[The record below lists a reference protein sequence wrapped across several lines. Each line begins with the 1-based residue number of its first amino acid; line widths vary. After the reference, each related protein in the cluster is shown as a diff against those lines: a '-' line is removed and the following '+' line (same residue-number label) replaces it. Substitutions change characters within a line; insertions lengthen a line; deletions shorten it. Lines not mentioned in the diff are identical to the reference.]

1 MKLLEDFLTEIA
13 DAIRKRKA
21 KSGLIEAQQFAEE
34 IESIPQ
40 EITGN
45 FQEKVVSITASGNT
59 EVTPDSDYDGLS
71 KVTVSPKLQ
80 SKTSSL
86 TSASS
91 TTITPDSGYAGLSS
105 VSVTPAVQT
114 KSQTITSNG
123 TTTITPDSGKVGLSS
138 VSITTN
144 VSGGKLGGSFQYN
157 YYNTSELNND
167 QTYNITIP
175 ANKQYAIIVFVINS
189 QNNTPKGTLEV
200 TSKPSNITL
209 SAIGSSNGHRKN
221 GNINVT
227 TYCYLATKTSSISS
241 AATITFKNDWDDT
254 NNGYGNAGCSYGVFY
269 NV

>member
-1 MKLLEDFLTEIA
+1 MNLLEEFLTEIA

-21 KSGLIEAQQFAEE
+21 KTGLIEAQQFAEE

-40 EITGN
+40 DITGL
-45 FQEKVVSITASGNT
+45 FQEKTVELTSSTLS
-59 EVTPDSDYDGLS
+59 VTPDSNYDALS
-71 KVTVSPKLQ
+71 KVTVTPKLQ
-80 SKTSSL
+80 SKTQ
-86 TSASS
+86 TV
-91 TTITPDSGYAGLSS
+91 TTNT
-105 VSVTPAVQT
+105 
-114 KSQTITSNG
+114 
-123 TTTITPDSGKVGLSS
+123 TTTIKPDTGYVGLSS
-138 VSITTN
+138 VAVTTN

-157 YYNTSELNND
+157 YYNTSQVNNT

-209 SAIGSSNGHRKN
+209 SAIGSSNGHREN

-241 AATITFKNDWDDT
+241 AATIKFTNDWDDT
-254 NNGYGNAGCSYGVFY
+254 GNGYGNAGCTYGVFY